1 MLRIRNASKGKNQA
15 KDKVVKRELCS
26 ILSRGTRTYCFLDD
40 VSSAP
45 DGSPR
50 SVNMI
55 LSITVSVCPAARL
68 VLELTP
74 LVKSKAPEWLLSDK
88 RPCLFDACPM
98 RREPAAS
105 LCNAPSGSSVL
116 IEFGLALEVREHRRS
131 PGRNSTTC

>member
-1 MLRIRNASKGKNQA
+1 MLRVRNASKGKNGV

-55 LSITVSVCPAARL
+55 LSIKVSGCLDIR
-68 VLELTP
+68 
-74 LVKSKAPEWLLSDK
+74 
-88 RPCLFDACPM
+88 RPRPGDD
-98 RREPAAS
+98 
-105 LCNAPSGSSVL
+105 V
-116 IEFGLALEVREHRRS
+116 FG
-131 PGRNSTTC
+131 